1 MKQSTQN
8 YLKTIFSLAY
18 PDVKSQVKPGD
29 ISKKLDVTPA
39 AVTDMLKKLEFDKY
53 VVSEPYVGVSLTD
66 KGLAIGCNMVR
77 HHRLWEAFLSQV
89 IGLPWDKVHDEAE
102 RLEHA
107 CSDDLINRIEVYMG
121 FPKHDPHGNPIPDK
135 DGTIPEPL
143 NDKPLSE
150 LKVGDSGNISRVV
163 DFDDDFLNYLRQ
175 QGVQLGKRIEVTEVL
190 GFDNSV
196 VCSVDG
202 NSVTIGKKASE
213 QIFLVV

>member
-8 YLKTIFSLAY
+8 YLKAIFSLAY

-39 AVTDMLKKLEFDKY
+39 AVTDMLKKLESDKY

-66 KGLAIGCNMVR
+66 KGVAIGCNMVR

-107 CSDDLINRIEVYMG
+107 CSDDLINRIEAFMG
-121 FPKHDPHGNPIPDK
+121 NPKYDPHGNPIPDK

-150 LKVGDSGNISRVV
+150 LVPGESGSISRVV

-175 QGVQLGKRIEVTEVL
+175 HGVQLGKQIEVKEVL
-190 GFDNSV
+190 SFDESV
-196 VCSVDG
+196 VCLVDG
-202 NSVTIGKKASE
+202 NPVTIGKKASD
-213 QIFLVV
+213 QIFLTS

>member
-8 YLKTIFSLAY
+8 YLKAIFSLAY

-39 AVTDMLKKLEFDKY
+39 AVTDMLKKLETSKY

-66 KGLAIGCNMVR
+66 KGVAVGCNMVR

-107 CSDDLINRIEVYMG
+107 CSDDLINRIEAFMG
-121 FPKHDPHGNPIPDK
+121 HPKYDPHGNPIPDK
-135 DGTIPEPL
+135 NGTIPEPL
-143 NDKPLSE
+143 NDKALSDF
-150 LKVGDSGNISRVV
+150 KVGESGSISRVV

-175 QGVQLGKRIEVTEVL
+175 HGVQLGKRIQVKEVL
-190 GFDNSV
+190 SFDESV
-196 VCSVDG
+196 VCVVG
-202 NSVTIGKKASE
+202 NTTVTISKKASD
-213 QIFLVV
+213 QIFLSA